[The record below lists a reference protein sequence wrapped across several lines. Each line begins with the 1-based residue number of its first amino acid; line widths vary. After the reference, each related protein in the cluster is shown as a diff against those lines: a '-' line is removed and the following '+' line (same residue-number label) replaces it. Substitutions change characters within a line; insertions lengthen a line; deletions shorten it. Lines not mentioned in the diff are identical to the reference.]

1 MSQFRQSATA
11 RAPTRAQRTTAFWL
25 ENAASRETSRDDLA
39 VDARTAHFADIA
51 TLVVHIADVDL
62 RAPVRQSPRVTF
74 NRANRAGIAQNR
86 RVRARL
92 LEIRL
97 QRLLIGYV
105 AAASGKEN
113 AEHDQGDPT
122 HSVRRLKQASSAGLP
137 GDSQRACAGKMA
149 SRSSQLHRSGRCD
162 IRTRACT
169 SNSTPSNST
178 PRAAVALWWNCD
190 SGNGCARLRQ
200 MGSPSMGGRGRPRGS
215 LV

>member
-1 MSQFRQSATA
+1 MSRAEGRERAARPSPRETSKPRPTSPPRHQKFLSPFRQNATA

-62 RAPVRQSPRVTF
+62 RAAVRQSHRVTF
-74 NRANRAGIAQNR
+74 NRANRAGIAQDR

-169 SNSTPSNST
+169 
-178 PRAAVALWWNCD
+178 
-190 SGNGCARLRQ
+190 
-200 MGSPSMGGRGRPRGS
+200 
-215 LV
+215 